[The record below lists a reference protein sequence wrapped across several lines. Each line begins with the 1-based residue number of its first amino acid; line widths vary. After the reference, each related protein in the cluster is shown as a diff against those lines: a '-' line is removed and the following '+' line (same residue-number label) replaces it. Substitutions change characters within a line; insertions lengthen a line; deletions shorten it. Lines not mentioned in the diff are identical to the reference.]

1 MITEK
6 LRPFGTTIFAEMTAL
21 AQKHGAI
28 NLAQGFPDFEGPPEI
43 VEAAVRALRS
53 GDNQYARSR
62 GHPEL
67 VRAVADSQKRYY
79 GLEYDPMEEV
89 VVFSGATEGIAASL
103 LGILNPGDEVILFE
117 PFYDSYPPGLALSGA
132 VPRFLTLRFPD
143 FALDGDALR
152 ALVTARTRMIVL
164 NTPMNPT
171 GKVFTREELG
181 VIAEV
186 CQDHDLVALTDEVY
200 EHLVFD
206 GAEHIPLA
214 TLPGMRERTLTL
226 SSAGKTYSFTG
237 WKIGWGTGPRALVEG
252 AQAAHQF
259 LTYAIAT
266 PLQVAVAYAL
276 DHHTH
281 EYVHAF
287 RAEYEARR
295 DYLIPALEDAGLRVV
310 TPEGTYFIYAAF
322 GEIFEGDDRE
332 FGYWL
337 TREHGVAAL
346 PPSSFYQVGVDEGR
360 RLTRFAFCKRMETL
374 QKAADRL
381 RRMGEGRHRI
391 RRGEQT

>member
-1 MITEK
+1 MITTK

-21 AQKHGAI
+21 AQQHGAI

-43 VEAAVRALRS
+43 VDAAVRALRS

-67 VRAVADSQKRYY
+67 VRAIAEAQARHY

-89 VVFSGATEGIAASL
+89 VVFSGATEGIAASMLGL
-103 LGILNPGDEVILFE
+103 LEPGDEVILLE

-152 ALVTARTRMIVL
+152 ALVTERTRMIVL

-171 GKVFTREELG
+171 GKVFTTDELDVVAGVCRE
-181 VIAEV
+181 
-186 CQDHDLVALTDEVY
+186 HDLIALTDEVY

-206 GAEHIPLA
+206 GAEHVPLA
-214 TLPGMRERTLTL
+214 ARPGMRERTLTL

-237 WKIGWGTGPRALVEG
+237 WKIGWGTGPRELVDG

-276 DHHTH
+276 RHHSGDYLTRFRE
-281 EYVHAF
+281 EYA
-287 RAEYEARR
+287 ARR
-295 DYLIPALEDAGLRVV
+295 DFLAGALAEAGFRVTV
-310 TPEGTYFIYAAF
+310 PRGTYFILAGF
-322 GEIFEGDDRE
+322 QDLFPGDDRE
-332 FGYWL
+332 FAYWL
-337 TREHGVAAL
+337 TREHGVASL
-346 PPSSFYQVGVDEGR
+346 PPSSFYAADVEEGR

-374 QKAADRL
+374 EAAVERL
-381 RRMGEGRHRI
+381 RGMA
-391 RRGEQT
+391 

>member
-21 AQKHGAI
+21 AQAHDAI
-28 NLAQGFPDFEGPPEI
+28 NLAQGFPDFEGPGEI

-67 VRAVADSQKRYY
+67 VRAIADTQRHHY

-89 VVFSGATEGIAASL
+89 VVFSGATEGIAASM

-143 FALDGDALR
+143 FALDGDELR
-152 ALVTARTRMIVL
+152 SLVTERTRMIVL

-181 VIAEV
+181 IIAQV
-186 CQDHDLVALTDEVY
+186 CREHDLIALTDEVY

-206 GAEHIPLA
+206 GAEHVPLA

-226 SSAGKTYSFTG
+226 SSAGKTFSFTG
-237 WKIGWGTGPRALVEG
+237 WKIGWGTGPRGLVDG

-266 PLQVAVAYAL
+266 PLQVAIAHAL
-276 DHHTH
+276 TNHRDAFLEDFRR
-281 EYVHAF
+281 EY
-287 RAEYEARR
+287 ARR
-295 DYLIPALEDAGLRVV
+295 RDFLMEALRGAGLDVV
-310 TPEGTYFIYAAF
+310 TPKGTYFIYAAF
-322 GEIFEGDDRE
+322 GDVFEGDDRD
-332 FGYWL
+332 FAFWL
-337 TREHGVAAL
+337 TKEHGVASL
-346 PPSSFYQVGVDEGR
+346 PPSSFYHEGIEEGR

-374 QKAADRL
+374 EKAAERL
-381 RRMGEGRHRI
+381 ASIG
-391 RRGEQT
+391 

>member
-21 AQKHGAI
+21 AQEQGAI

-67 VRAVADSQKRYY
+67 VHAIAETQKRHY
-79 GLEYDPMEEV
+79 GLAYDPTEEV
-89 VVFSGATEGIAASL
+89 VVFSGATEGIAAAMLGL
-103 LGILNPGDEVILFE
+103 LDAGDEVILFE
-117 PFYDSYPPGLALSGA
+117 PFYDSYPPGLAMSGA

-143 FALDGDALR
+143 FALDADALR
-152 ALVTARTRMIVL
+152 ALVTTRTRMIVL

-171 GKVFTREELG
+171 GKVFSREELEIIAG
-181 VIAEV
+181 V
-186 CQDHDLVALTDEVY
+186 CRDHDLIALTDEVY

-206 GAEHIPLA
+206 DAKHIPLA
-214 TLPGMRERTLTL
+214 SLPGMRERTLTL

-237 WKIGWGTGPRALVEG
+237 WKIGWGTGPKALVDG

-276 DHHTH
+276 RN
-281 EYVHAF
+281 HAEAFLQGF
-287 RAEYEARR
+287 RAEYTARR
-295 DYLIPALEDAGLRVV
+295 DFLVSALRDAGLRVV
-310 TPEGTYFIYAAF
+310 VPRGTYFIYAAF
-322 GEIFEGDDRE
+322 GDVFQGDDRE
-332 FGYWL
+332 FRYWL

-346 PPSSFYQVGVDEGR
+346 PPSSFYHEARDEGR
-360 RLTRFAFCKRMETL
+360 RLTRFAFCKRMTTL
-374 QKAADRL
+374 EAAAERL
-381 RRMGEGRHRI
+381 RKI
-391 RRGEQT
+391 R

>member
-1 MITEK
+1 MITRK

-53 GDNQYARSR
+53 GENQYARSR

-67 VRAVADSQKRYY
+67 VRAIAETQKGHY

-103 LGILNPGDEVILFE
+103 LGLLNPGDEVILFE
-117 PFYDSYPPGLALSGA
+117 PFYDSYPPGLAMAGA
-132 VPRFLTLRFPD
+132 IPRFLPLRFPD

-152 ALVTARTRMIVL
+152 ALVTGRTRMIVL

-171 GKVFTREELG
+171 GKVFSRGELET
-181 VIAEV
+181 IADV
-186 CQDHDLVALTDEVY
+186 CQEHDLLALTDEVY
-200 EHLVFD
+200 EHLTFD
-206 GAEHIPLA
+206 DAVHIPLA
-214 TLPGMRERTLTL
+214 SIPGMRERTLTL

-237 WKIGWGTGPRALVEG
+237 WKIGWGTGPRGLVAG

-276 DHHTH
+276 RNHAAEFLEGFRS
-281 EYVHAF
+281 EY
-287 RAEYEARR
+287 AERR
-295 DYLIPALEDAGLRVV
+295 DFLVSALQGAGLHVV
-310 TPEGTYFIYAAF
+310 VPRGTYFIYAAF
-322 GEIFEGDDRE
+322 GDVFQGDDRE

-346 PPSSFYQVGVDEGR
+346 PPSSFYHEAVEEGR
-360 RLTRFAFCKRMETL
+360 RLVRFAFCKRMETL
-374 QKAADRL
+374 EAAAERL
-381 RRMGEGRHRI
+381 RRI
-391 RRGEQT
+391 R